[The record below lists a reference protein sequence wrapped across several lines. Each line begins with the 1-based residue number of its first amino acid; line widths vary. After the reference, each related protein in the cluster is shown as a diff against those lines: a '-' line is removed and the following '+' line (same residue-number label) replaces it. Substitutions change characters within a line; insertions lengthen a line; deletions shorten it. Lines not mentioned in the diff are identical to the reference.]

1 MTFSVPRHRSQRGM
15 TLIEIMV
22 AFGILVVGLVSIF
35 AMLNAAMRSHK
46 RAMNETEAAIVA
58 ESVLADLRSEFQ
70 RGRIV
75 RSDGKGLFDI
85 SPDFPD
91 YSVRKTIIP
100 LEPARKGVA
109 GVGGDREFFV
119 RIEVRWSSEG
129 DNKSVHVDS
138 VLFCNEE
145 KKLDRRP

>member
-1 MTFSVPRHRSQRGM
+1 MSLAAYRSRSQRGM

-58 ESVLADLRSEFQ
+58 ESVLADLRAEFQ

-75 RSDGKGLFDI
+75 RSDGKGLFDT

-91 YSVRKTIIP
+91 YAVRKTIIP

-109 GVGGDREFFV
+109 GAGGDREFFV
-119 RIEVRWSSEG
+119 RVEVRWSSEG

-145 KKLDRRP
+145 KKLDRR